1 VVSDHEKDQTIL
13 DRINSLVEEERR
25 LRASGH
31 GLDHD
36 GRERLRVVED
46 RLDQAWDLLRQRRA
60 REETGED
67 PDAASER
74 SVNEVE
80 SYLQ

>member
-1 VVSDHEKDQTIL
+1 VTDHEKDQTIL
-13 DRINSLVEEERR
+13 DRIHSLVEEERQ
-25 LRASGH
+25 LRASGR
-31 GLDHD
+31 GLDRA
-36 GRERLRVVED
+36 GRDRLRVVEA

-74 SVNEVE
+74 SVSEVE